1 MSQLIDLTG
10 NKYGKLT
17 VLKKDE
23 ERKTKSGS
31 YWICQCEC
39 GNIKSV
45 KSSSL
50 RRGEIQSCGCLR
62 KEAAQ
67 KARENRIIDL
77 TGQKFGYLTVLER
90 DDEEQKKHSGAL
102 YWKCICD
109 CGTIKSIRG
118 SNLTRKDENRIISCG
133 CFHRSLGEIEIYNLL
148 EQNKINFIEQ
158 YRFQDFSKK
167 SYDFAIINEQSQ
179 IIRLIEFDGE
189 QHYKE
194 SFSLSWESLEIIQKR
209 DKEKNQYA
217 KDHNIPLV
225 RIPYWERDKITLDMI
240 MGDQYLVI

>member
-39 GNIKSV
+39 GNVKSV

-118 SNLTRKDENRIISCG
+118 SNLTRKDGNRIISCG

-167 SYDFAIINEQSQ
+167 SYDFAITNEQSQ

-240 MGDQYLVI
+240 MSDQYLVI

>member
-39 GNIKSV
+39 GNVKSV

-167 SYDFAIINEQSQ
+167 SYDFAITNEQSQ